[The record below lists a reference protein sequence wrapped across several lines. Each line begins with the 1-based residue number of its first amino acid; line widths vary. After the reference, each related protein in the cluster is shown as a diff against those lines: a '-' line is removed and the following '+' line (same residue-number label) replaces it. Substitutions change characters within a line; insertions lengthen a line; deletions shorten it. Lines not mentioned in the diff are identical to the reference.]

1 MTKLPDRVDRN
12 VVVIGGCGNVC
23 LPLALA
29 IADRGANAA
38 IYDPSEASVA
48 LVNSGRMPFAES
60 GADEVLHRSLGAGR
74 L

>member
-1 MTKLPDRVDRN
+1 
-12 VVVIGGCGNVC
+12 